1 MRLTRSVGYAVAIL
15 LQIQKDDSGRP
26 LTAAKIT
33 RNCKFPPRFLY
44 RVLRRL
50 VDARLL
56 VGTSGPGGG
65 YTLAP
70 RRKPITML
78 DIVKA
83 VEAPPEASLLE
94 PVCRHH
100 RRAIARI
107 NRLSKQSA
115 KQMSTALSKLT
126 LDKLGRL

>member
-1 MRLTRSVGYAVAIL
+1 VRLTRSVGYAVAIL
-15 LQIQKDDSGRP
+15 LQINKDDSGAP
-26 LTAAKIT
+26 MTAAKIT
-33 RNCKFPPRFLY
+33 KHCKFPPRFLY

-78 DIVKA
+78 DIVRA
-83 VEAPPEASLLE
+83 VESAPEASLLQ
-94 PVCRHH
+94 PVCRHQ
-100 RRAIARI
+100 RRVTERI
-107 NRLSKQSA
+107 NRVSKQSA
-115 KQMSTALSKLT
+115 ARFSAA
-126 LDKLGRL
+126 LGRLTLEQLARL